1 MMWNLDYKSIMQ
13 DNSSVIKDGTIILMH
28 DIHEPSVKAAER
40 IIPELINMG
49 FKLVTVSEMA
59 EAKNVTL
66 QNASYNNFWQDILDE
81 GLVPGYA
88 GNSTLMQTLLT
99 VQKIPAMVLRMEAA
113 ATAVKT
119 IPTAVKM
126 EAIPANN
133 I

>member
-1 MMWNLDYKSIMQ
+1 M
-13 DNSSVIKDGTIILMH
+13 
-28 DIHEPSVKAAER
+28 
-40 IIPELINMG
+40 
-49 FKLVTVSEMA
+49 
-59 EAKNVTL
+59 
-66 QNASYNNFWQDILDE
+66 
-81 GLVPGYA
+81 
-88 GNSTLMQTLLT
+88 